1 MKDDWNGS
9 LRIRKRAEQGASNSV
24 GCCSGRWGA
33 SRHHRMAKDALLLLF
48 LCVLLASSHARHF
61 RYGDISWAT
70 CRNIEAP
77 HAVFYDPLF
86 PDVCRNCASGLCIG
100 VTVQVAFQ
108 VQGFEGLGLRV

>member
-1 MKDDWNGS
+1 MAAGAGA
-9 LRIRKRAEQGASNSV
+9 RAAM
-24 GCCSGRWGA
+24 
-33 SRHHRMAKDALLLLF
+33 MAKDALLRLV

-77 HAVFYDPLF
+77 HSVFYDPLF

-108 VQGFEGLGLRV
+108 V